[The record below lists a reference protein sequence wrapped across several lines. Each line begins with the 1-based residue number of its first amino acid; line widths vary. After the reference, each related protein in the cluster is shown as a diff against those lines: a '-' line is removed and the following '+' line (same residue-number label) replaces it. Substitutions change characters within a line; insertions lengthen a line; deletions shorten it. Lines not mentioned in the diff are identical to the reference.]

1 MPGRFGYCILTHIPL
16 ITSNNGTNNKKNL
29 LVKQPAFGEQ
39 IWKLPLQTGITQEEL
54 AAYLG
59 MTYGTV
65 NRSENGCLSPSPIA
79 MQLIQQKIDEM
90 GETGVTLSDK
100 YFSS

>member
-1 MPGRFGYCILTHIPL
+1 
-16 ITSNNGTNNKKNL
+16 
-29 LVKQPAFGEQ
+29 
-39 IWKLPLQTGITQEEL
+39 
-54 AAYLG
+54 